1 MNNRRKFLGV
11 LGAGALAAPLSSIA
25 QQGKVRRV
33 AEFTE
38 EPRERTIVT
47 DITFY
52 KSNTALLIAD
62 FYADQMSKLPHAV
75 NRKCVEKTLA
85 LRQAARAAG
94 MLVCYSATVF
104 RPGYIEISE
113 RNKTFSERK
122 RTGGPAIADP
132 LKIIHPQVQP
142 AEGEPVVGKH
152 RVNAMFGTDLTM
164 ILGARN
170 VDTLIL
176 LGFAT
181 SGVVLSTTR
190 YAADADYRLFIVEDC
205 CADTDPAVHDF
216 LCTKIFPRQADVV
229 QSADVI
235 KVLAA

>member
-1 MNNRRKFLGV
+1 M
-11 LGAGALAAPLSSIA
+11 A
-25 QQGKVRRV
+25 
-33 AEFTE
+33 
-38 EPRERTIVT
+38 
-47 DITFY
+47 DITL
-52 KSNTALLIAD
+52 NRNHTALLIAD
-62 FYADQMSKLPHAV
+62 FYAEQMSKLPHAV
-75 NRKCVEKTLA
+75 NRKCVENTLA

-94 MLVCYSATVF
+94 ILICYSATVF
-104 RPGYIEISE
+104 RPGYVEVSE

-132 LKIIHPQVQP
+132 LKVIHPQMQP

-152 RVNAMFGTDLTM
+152 RVNAMFGTDLRM

-170 VDTLIL
+170 VDTLIM

-205 CADTDPAVHDF
+205 CADADPAVHDF
-216 LCTKIFPRQADVV
+216 LCAKIFPRQADVV

-235 KVLAA
+235 KALTA